1 MRLPLH
7 RLFFRL
13 SILFTRMEWINKEF
27 LSKRYRSSK
36 VNKKISVRYKCE
48 VLACLIH
55 FMTDIFNLWKTI
67 SIVSAN
73 TLYQFYAK
81 DSEHIKVLDGN
92 SSSFEE
98 SIFDPPFI
106 LVRLKAPKV
115 VRRLDITLQL
125 GKYISDGLMEILS
138 ACSV

>member
-1 MRLPLH
+1 
-7 RLFFRL
+7 
-13 SILFTRMEWINKEF
+13 
-27 LSKRYRSSK
+27 
-36 VNKKISVRYKCE
+36 
-48 VLACLIH
+48 
-55 FMTDIFNLWKTI
+55 MTYIFYLRKTI

-98 SIFDPPFI
+98 SVYDPPFI

-125 GKYISDGLMEILS
+125 GKYISDGLMGILS